1 MPRQSS
7 RLITML
13 ARWLA
18 IETRG
23 LLGGLAG
30 GVVGGVV
37 AFTLINGFSSTSLAS
52 DADAI
57 SIANTYIVYSTLMIA
72 AVAVF
77 LTMAGLIFTQHFA
90 MEKERH
96 VADAFAAS
104 VSEMAWTNGHAV
116 AVVKEVMKN
125 AEVVQHF
132 DDQVKEKLREV
143 VRAQL
148 DNANLRKA
156 RARSEHDALSRIA
169 SDLESA

>member
-1 MPRQSS
+1 MAHENS
-7 RLITML
+7 RLNTLL

-18 IETRG
+18 KETRG

-30 GVVGGVV
+30 GVIGGVV
-37 AFTLINGFSSTSLAS
+37 AFTLINRFSSASLAS
-52 DADAI
+52 GVDAI

-96 VADAFAAS
+96 VADAFAAL
-104 VSEMAWTNGHAV
+104 VGEMSRTNGCAV
-116 AVVKEVMKN
+116 EVVKEVMKN

-143 VRAQL
+143 MRAQL
-148 DNANLRKA
+148 DNANQRKA
-156 RARSEHDALSRIA
+156 RARSERDALSRIA